1 MPGSRH
7 PLWLEWPREKL
18 PGVIVEQ
25 TEDVVVVEV
34 EVDAGTGT
42 QEQSSKPK
50 GIGKNIARDIRV

>member
-1 MPGSRH
+1 M
-7 PLWLEWPREKL
+7 
-18 PGVIVEQ
+18 IVEQ

-50 GIGKNIARDIRV
+50 GIGKILPGIFVFNRQAYTPMYLNNN